1 MIGLLVQLMLL
12 LNLSLIIFAQSRR
25 QKSTTTTPPSQDG
38 PSILSPPTTNK
49 TSPTREEINSQTD
62 DDDSVVRVNSNLIPL
77 QASVVDESGRVVTD
91 LKLEDFEL
99 TVDGD
104 TQPLREMTRS
114 ELPVRLTMLFDNSS
128 SLNPARE
135 FQKKAAVRFFKR
147 VVRPIDEA
155 AIFSISTVPELSQPM
170 TSDVK
175 QLTRVIE
182 DFRKPKG
189 ATAMLDTIIQ
199 AADYLRLRQGRK
211 VIVIVSDGA
220 DTISEHD
227 FESTQRAVQAANCQV
242 YAVQTGQYENANL
255 RDLTAERRLQ
265 QLAAQT
271 GGAMY
276 VPLKTADLDNAFAQI
291 SADLAQQY
299 VLSYYPSNEK
309 RDGRYHAVTL
319 RVKTR
324 EHLRVRT
331 RKGYYAPKG
340 K

>member
-1 MIGLLVQLMLL
+1 MT
-12 LNLSLIIFAQSRR
+12 N
-25 QKSTTTTPPSQDG
+25 PPTQNG
-38 PSILSPPTTNK
+38 PSIITPPATGNSPRTAG
-49 TSPTREEINSQTD
+49 EEATAGD
-62 DDDSVVRVNSNLIPL
+62 DDEGNIVRVNSNLIPL
-77 QASVVDESGRVVTD
+77 QASVVDSSGQVVSD

-99 TVDGD
+99 AVDGEI
-104 TQPLREMTRS
+104 QPLREMTRS

-147 VVRPIDEA
+147 VMRPIDEA
-155 AIFSISTVPELSQPM
+155 AIFSISSIPELSQPL

-182 DFRKPKG
+182 NFGKPKG
-189 ATAMLDTIIQ
+189 ATALLDTIIQ

-227 FESTQRAVQAANCQV
+227 FETTQRAVQAANCQV

-265 QLAAQT
+265 QLAVQT

-276 VPLKTADLDNAFAQI
+276 VPLKTIDLDNAFSQI
-291 SADLAQQY
+291 AADLAQQY
-299 VLSYYPSNEK
+299 VLSYYPTNEK
-309 RDGRYHAVTL
+309 RDGRYHAVNL

-324 EHLRVRT
+324 ERLRVRT